1 MKFLIRIAAGLL
13 IIVILSANAFSSSE
27 IEIPEK
33 VIAGDIGEKMNEYLS
48 RLNAFGFD
56 GSVLVAQ
63 KGNIILHHAYGLAQV
78 ENGIRNHTLTLFS
91 TGSVTKQFTATA
103 IMKLAMEGKL
113 TVNDSLGK
121 FFDNIPEDKAGIT
134 IHHLLTHT
142 AGLPPQG
149 GPDNESIPR
158 DAFLKKY
165 FEHPLESPPGE
176 RYEYSNL
183 GFSMAAAIIEK
194 VTAMKYEQYMQK
206 ELFLPAGMKHT
217 GLHLMDVPD
226 TLVSHSQNEIMGFP
240 SPTDRPPDCW
250 NLMGNGGI
258 LSTSADMY
266 RWHRAVWDGVL
277 LSEEYRDKLFTPYV
291 LEFEDANS
299 YYGYGWVIQQ
309 SQRRDSR
316 VIWHNGGAMPHGWSC
331 AVYYYVEDDA
341 VFIIFSNK
349 PIEGILPVDQIAV
362 TLSQILF
369 GEPIVMP
376 PEIADIKIDN
386 PVSLEGKYSL
396 GDDILMNVFIR
407 NNMLCITPEGQ
418 YTVDALFPSPMA
430 PRLPKYSDK
439 TGEMVALLSQGEFEK
454 AAAFWDIFPG
464 DDGPAMLEEF
474 WHEFDSLGA
483 FREIK
488 ILGTKMGGSAET
500 YTVLQFENG
509 VDSVCFLW
517 MGGMC
522 MGATSHK
529 KLEKVLYPQTQN
541 SFAGYSLRM
550 GDIFTAEFSSD
561 NEMTFSAGGRK
572 LQAIKQD

>member
-1 MKFLIRIAAGLL
+1 MKFLCRVSVKVS
-13 IIVILSANAFSSSE
+13 VILIFAVSVVSSNE
-27 IEIPEK
+27 IQIPER
-33 VIAGDIGEKMNEYLS
+33 VVTGDVGGKMSEFLT
-48 RLNAFGFD
+48 RLNAFDFN

-63 KGNIILHHAYGLAQV
+63 KGNIILHDAYGLAQA
-78 ENGIRNHTLTLFS
+78 ENGVRNHTSTLFS

-103 IMKLAMEGKL
+103 IMKLAMEERL
-113 TVNDSLGK
+113 TVNDSLGR
-121 FFDNIPEDKAGIT
+121 FFDNVPEDKAGIT

-149 GPDNESIPR
+149 GPDNESISR

-183 GFSMAAAIIEK
+183 GFSIAAAIIEK
-194 VTAMKYEQYMQK
+194 ITGMTYEKYMKED
-206 ELFLPAGMKHT
+206 LFLPAGMKHT
-217 GLHLMDVPD
+217 GLHLLDVPD
-226 TLVSHSQNEIMGFP
+226 TLISHSHNENMDYP
-240 SPTDRPPDCW
+240 SPADRPRDCW

-258 LSTSADMY
+258 LSTPADMY
-266 RWHRAVWDGVL
+266 RWHRAVWDNIL

-291 LEFEDANS
+291 LEFEDADS

-341 VFIIFSNK
+341 FFIIFSNK
-349 PIEGILPVDQIAV
+349 PIEGILPVDHIAV
-362 TLSQILF
+362 SLSQILF
-369 GEPIVMP
+369 GEPIIMP
-376 PEIADIKIDN
+376 PDIADIKIDH
-386 PVSLEGKYSL
+386 PESLEGKYSL
-396 GDDILMNVFIR
+396 GDDILLNVFVR
-407 NNMLCITPEGQ
+407 NNALHIVPEGQ

-430 PRLPKYSDK
+430 PRLPKYNDK
-439 TGEMVALLSQGEFEK
+439 TSKMVTLLSQGDFEK
-454 AAAFWDIFPG
+454 AASYWEIFPG
-464 DDGPAMLEEF
+464 DDGAAMLEEF
-474 WHEFDSLGA
+474 WHEFDSLGE
-483 FREIK
+483 FRNMK

-500 YTVLQFENG
+500 YTVLEFENG

-522 MGATSHK
+522 VGATSNK
-529 KLEKVLYPQTQN
+529 RLEKILYPQTQN
-541 SFAGYSLRM
+541 SFAGYSLGM

-572 LQAIKQD
+572 VQAKKQK